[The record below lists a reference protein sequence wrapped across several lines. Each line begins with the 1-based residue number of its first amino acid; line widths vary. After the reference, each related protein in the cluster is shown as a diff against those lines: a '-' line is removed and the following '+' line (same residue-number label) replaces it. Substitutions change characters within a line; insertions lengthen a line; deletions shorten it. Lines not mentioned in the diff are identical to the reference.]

1 MIDLTDLRCNAA
13 TPKLLDWAAL
23 MEPALGGVTQRV
35 GRLGSR
41 FGIEF
46 GTPAMYI
53 EAEGRRWIARL
64 QRAQRE
70 GARVAFPQVDF
81 DVGSPGAP
89 TVNGAH
95 TGGMS
100 LSVTGASPH
109 YGVREGQ
116 ALNLTVSGRMY
127 LYFAA
132 ETAILDAS
140 GAGTILLTTP
150 MRTFLAGGEVVGLAK
165 PVIEGWL
172 DGTERSWTLDL
183 ARTVGLQ
190 FTVTE
195 RA

>member
-1 MIDLTDLRCNAA
+1 MIDLTELWCNAA

-23 MEPALGGVTQRV
+23 QEPALGGITQRV

-41 FGIEF
+41 FAIEF
-46 GTPAMYI
+46 GTPALDV
-53 EAEGRRWIARL
+53 ESEGRRWIARL
-64 QRAQRE
+64 QSAQQL
-70 GARVAFPQVDF
+70 GARVLYPQLDF
-81 DVGSPGAP
+81 DVGTPGAP
-89 TVNGAH
+89 SVGSAH
-95 TGGMS
+95 TGGKF
-100 LSVTGASPH
+100 LAVTGASPH

-116 ALNLTVSGRMY
+116 ALNLTVAGRMY

-150 MRTFLAGGEVVGLAK
+150 MRTFLAGGEAVELAK
-165 PVIEGWL
+165 PVVEGWL